1 MPTAALLLQI
11 STELQAYAKEHG
23 LNGEMEARS
32 VGMEEMSEQFR
43 SIGAEV
49 YMVSHP
55 AFTVPPSGCRP
66 VRLWSRML
74 HPCVIVASTATH

>member
-1 MPTAALLLQI
+1 MPTVALRLQI

-49 YMVSHP
+49 YMVSPP
-55 AFTVPPSGCRP
+55 ATTVPLHGCGSHI
-66 VRLWSRML
+66 VEHYCAVCCTIAQML
-74 HPCVIVASTATH
+74 